1 MPHNPLTAR
10 MTTNTVDALVRGHYP
25 GALPASAFR
34 RAMIRWLE
42 EELGLGMD
50 HILLATSVCA
60 DDVVFI
66 TDVAGNIETQR
77 ATHDMFGLFEMGG
90 LAGLPFT
97 GKTGMTAFAHHVPD
111 QGAACIVYGPHIG
124 MTDDGQLGRLLRPG
138 QHDHT
143 AACGA
148 LALAIHH
155 FQSHTDYQPVLDEDD
170 SQEALLELRLKPHM
184 AQILAAPHALVAA
197 TEAVYGIIHALVHRY
212 VAAVKQQFRCERIA
226 LVGALIINTSP
237 AHEDY
242 VDPRHRAVLRL
253 ADL

>member
-1 MPHNPLTAR
+1 
-10 MTTNTVDALVRGHYP
+10 MTTNTVDALVRSHYP

-34 RAMIRWLE
+34 REIVRWLADE
-42 EELGLGMD
+42 LGMD
-50 HILLATSVCA
+50 MAHILLATSVCA

-66 TDVAGNIETQR
+66 TDVAGNIETHR
-77 ATHDMFGLFEMGG
+77 ATHEMFGLFEMGG

-111 QGAACIVYGPHIG
+111 HGAACIVYGPHIG

-138 QHDHT
+138 QHEET
-143 AACGA
+143 TACGA
-148 LALAIHH
+148 LGVAIKH
-155 FQSHTDYQPVLDEDD
+155 FQSHPDYQPVLDEDD

-184 AQILAAPHALVAA
+184 PHVLAAPHALQAA
-197 TEAVYGIIHALVHRY
+197 TEVVYDIIHELVYRY
-212 VAAVKQQFRCERIA
+212 VAAVKQQFGCERIA
-226 LVGALIINTSP
+226 LIGALIINTSP

-242 VDPRHRAVLRL
+242 IDLRHSSVLRL